1 MAGRKIREESLGEIK
16 LERQELI
23 QENKELVFENERIR
37 RQNTMLIETLD
48 AVANNEIISD
58 PNIIFRL
65 KTVLKNIEEM
75 Q

>member
-1 MAGRKIREESLGEIK
+1 MAGRKIREESLGELK

-37 RQNTMLIETLD
+37 RQNTMLTETLD
-48 AVANNEIISD
+48 AVANNEIIPD
-58 PNIIFRL
+58 PNILFRL